1 MTPAGAA
8 DGRRRAVIENISPCV
23 DHGRF
28 AAKRCVG
35 DLVTVEADIFAD
47 GHDRLRALLLVR
59 KRGAAK
65 WTEFDM
71 VALDNDRWR
80 GAFPV
85 PDIGSYEYTIIAWVD
100 RFASW
105 RHDLARWVAS
115 EDIVLALQAGA
126 ALIAGLSRRARGAD
140 AKALREWAHRIGGD
154 EPAEARRAAALD
166 AALAEIAARH
176 ADRSLATTF
185 EPALKLTVDPPRARF
200 SSWYEMFPRSAGD
213 GRTHG
218 TFADCEARLP
228 HIVDMG
234 FDVLYFPP
242 IHPIGMTR
250 RKGKNNALVASLN
263 DCGSPWAIG
272 GSDGGHTAVHREL
285 GTIEDFRQLLVAA
298 RTVGIDIALDIA
310 LQCSP
315 DHPYISA
322 HPEWFRQRPDGTLQF
337 AENPPK
343 KYEDIYPFDFE
354 NEDWRGLWREVRAIF
369 DYWIA
374 QGRAHLP
381 GR

>member
-105 RHDLARWVAS
+105 HHDLARWVAS

-185 EPALKLTVDPPRARF
+185 EPSLKLTVDPPRARF

-234 FDVLYFPP
+234 FDVL
-242 IHPIGMTR
+242 
-250 RKGKNNALVASLN
+250 
-263 DCGSPWAIG
+263 
-272 GSDGGHTAVHREL
+272 
-285 GTIEDFRQLLVAA
+285 
-298 RTVGIDIALDIA
+298 
-310 LQCSP
+310 
-315 DHPYISA
+315 
-322 HPEWFRQRPDGTLQF
+322 
-337 AENPPK
+337 
-343 KYEDIYPFDFE
+343 
-354 NEDWRGLWREVRAIF
+354 
-369 DYWIA
+369 
-374 QGRAHLP
+374 
-381 GR
+381 